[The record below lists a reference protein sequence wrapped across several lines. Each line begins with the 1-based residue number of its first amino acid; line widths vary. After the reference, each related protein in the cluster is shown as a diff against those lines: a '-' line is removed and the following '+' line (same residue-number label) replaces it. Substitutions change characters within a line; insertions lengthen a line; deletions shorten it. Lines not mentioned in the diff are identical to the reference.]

1 MDMTRLGLLGIAGKI
16 STAYI
21 GQKALL
27 IYQNHPLFE
36 VAGFIADDPADAG
49 KTLGEVLQDRWQA
62 EEPLPAKYADK
73 TFLPADTAVLKKAGL
88 DLVLSTLAGPKA
100 RELDPVV
107 AAAGIAVVSE
117 SVGNRLD
124 PDVPLIVPDINAD
137 HLAAIPAQQK
147 ARGFDRGF
155 IVSAPVCTA
164 VIVALA
170 MKPFIDAYGLK
181 ACVCTTLQALSGAGK
196 TGVTSLQILDN
207 VLTFIKL
214 EEDKLHT
221 EVPKILGSCKDGVL
235 APHPGPFTFTAT
247 RVAVTDGH
255 TASISLGLEK
265 TPDLDQVNELID
277 GYRGRAQE
285 LSLPQALEQPL
296 VYRPE
301 IDRPQPL
308 LDRDRDNKMAV
319 SIGRVR
325 PADAFENGMG
335 IIAVG
340 HNHGRG
346 TYGNAVLL
354 TELLVK
360 EGLVG

>member
-1 MDMTRLGLLGIAGKI
+1 MTRIGLLGIAGRI
-16 STAYI
+16 STTYI
-21 GQKALL
+21 GQRALL
-27 IYQNHPLFE
+27 IYHNHPFFE
-36 VAGFIADDPADAG
+36 LAGFIADDPADAG

-62 EEPLPAKYADK
+62 EEPLPAKYADMR
-73 TFLPADTAVLKKAGL
+73 FLPADTAVLKNAGL
-88 DLVLSTLAGPKA
+88 DIVLSTLAGPKA
-100 RELDPVV
+100 RELDPIV

-147 ARGFDRGF
+147 ARGLNRGF

-181 ACVCTTLQALSGAGK
+181 ACVGTTLQALSGAGK
-196 TGVTSLQILDN
+196 TGVASLQILDN
-207 VLTFIKL
+207 VLTFINL

-221 EVPKILGSCKDGVL
+221 EVPKIFGRCKDGVIV
-235 APHPGPFTFTAT
+235 PDPRPYTFTAT
-247 RVAVTDGH
+247 RVPVSDGH
-255 TASISLGLEK
+255 TASITLGLERK
-265 TPDLDQVNELID
+265 PDIDHVKELIE

-285 LSLPQALEQPL
+285 LSLPQALPQPL
-296 VYRPE
+296 FYRPE
-301 IDRPQPL
+301 IDRPQPR
-308 LDRDRDNKMAV
+308 LDRDQGNQMAV

-325 PADAFENGMG
+325 PAYAFDNGVG
-335 IIAVG
+335 IVAVG

-346 TYGNAVLL
+346 TYGNAVLI
-354 TELLVK
+354 TELLVM